1 MEIDNEFKKDAKEAV
16 KKGVFFAFC
25 PHNLEIEGR
34 QDLYVFPFN
43 IMFAKWR
50 NELDGLLTM
59 GSAVYNPDLATFIQ
73 DKEKWSMTY
82 RNQYGGDGYVNIHF
96 NVQTLTYRGD
106 KHVNGKYVGSGDG
119 QMKSTAAD
127 DIEKGWKLFFFH
139 LTMLGLTK
147 GEQCEFK
154 KVTGKEV

>member
-1 MEIDNEFKKDAKEAV
+1 MEINDEFKKDAKEAV
-16 KKGVFFAFC
+16 KQGVLFAFC
-25 PHNLEIEGR
+25 PKHLEIEGR

-50 NELDGLLTM
+50 NEPDGSLTM
-59 GSAVYNPDLATFIQ
+59 GSAVYNPDLTTFIQ

-82 RNQYGGDGYVNIHF
+82 RNQYGGDSYVVIHF
-96 NVQTLTYRGD
+96 NVQTLEYRGD
-106 KHVNGKYVGSGDG
+106 KYVNGKYIGSGIG
-119 QMKSTAAD
+119 QIKSTATD

-139 LTMLGLTK
+139 LTILGLAN

-154 KVTGKEV
+154 PVKLP

>member
-1 MEIDNEFKKDAKEAV
+1 MEINNEFKEKSKDAV

-25 PHNLEIEGR
+25 PKHLEIEGR

-50 NELDGLLTM
+50 NEPDGSLTM

-82 RNQYGGDGYVNIHF
+82 RNQYGGDGYVKIHF
-96 NVQTLTYRGD
+96 NLKTLEYRGD
-106 KHVNGKYVGSGDG
+106 KYVSGKYVGSGIG
-119 QMKSTAAD
+119 RMRSTAPD

-139 LTMLGLTK
+139 LTMLGLTN
-147 GEQCEFK
+147 GEQCEFEPVK
-154 KVTGKEV
+154 LP